1 MFSKKMVLV
10 IVLIV
15 LFSVSVLILALS
27 SRPTL
32 VAVRSGRVSISL
44 IAPFQKAIVY
54 TVGFFQDTWEH
65 YFFLISVAEENKELH
80 RYMSEAKALEYKYA
94 EIIQEN
100 RRLRDMLALKQEMDQ
115 PLIAAVVISKD
126 PSPWFQ
132 TILVDKGR
140 SHGVAKG
147 MPVITPKGIVGL
159 VVSAVGSYSKV
170 MLITDPNSAVD
181 AVVQNNRARGIIKG
195 GTSGY
200 CMFDFVLRK
209 HDVSVGEAVVT
220 SGMDGVFPKGLP
232 VGAVTDIV
240 KYESGIFQ
248 EVTVTPFVDFER
260 LEEVLIVA
268 PSEPADPE
276 STEPAPIAPEFA
288 DPGSVDPS

>member
-10 IVLIV
+10 VVLIV
-15 LFSVSVLILALS
+15 LFSVSVLILAVS
-27 SRPTL
+27 SRPAF
-32 VAVRSGRVSISL
+32 VAVRSGRVSIPV
-44 IAPFQKAIVY
+44 IAPFQKAIVH
-54 TVGFFQDTWEH
+54 TVGFFRDIWDH
-65 YFFLISVAEENKELH
+65 YFFLVSVAEENQELH
-80 RYMSEAKALEYKYA
+80 QYMSEAKALRYKYT
-94 EIIQEN
+94 EIIKEN
-100 RRLRDMLALKQEMDQ
+100 RRLRDLLTLKQEIDQ

-132 TILVDKGR
+132 TILVDKG
-140 SHGVAKG
+140 SSQGVAKG
-147 MPVITPKGIVGL
+147 MPVITPEGIVGL
-159 VVSAVGSYSKV
+159 VVSAVGSYAKV

-181 AVVQNNRARGIIKG
+181 AIVQNSRARGIIKG

-209 HDVSVGEAVVT
+209 HDIAVGEAVVT

-232 VGAVTDIV
+232 VGSVTDIV

-260 LEEVLIVA
+260 LEEVLIVVPPESA
-268 PSEPADPE
+268 ESEGGETESAHSEPADP
-276 STEPAPIAPEFA
+276 S
-288 DPGSVDPS
+288 